1 MEKIRDTL
9 FVVMTKE
16 ETPIYEPKMNIFLEH
31 IDINIWVSGQLK
43 RSNNKQFNEKTFQKL
58 LKDVRFSSYT
68 LTLKRGIETVGPIGL
83 ESRRSK
89 NGGTMVRP
97 FIACNFDMW
106 NSMQYRYE
114 VLKCFMSSRFESD
127 IKKWWNEWKEN

>member
-58 LKDVRFSSYT
+58 LKDVPDHERDRKF
-68 LTLKRGIETVGPIGL
+68 
-83 ESRRSK
+83 
-89 NGGTMVRP
+89 
-97 FIACNFDMW
+97 
-106 NSMQYRYE
+106 
-114 VLKCFMSSRFESD
+114 
-127 IKKWWNEWKEN
+127 